1 MLNRVV
7 LTGRLTKDPN
17 LKHTPNGHA
26 VCMFTLAVNRKKAT
40 ENDKADFFNC
50 IVWRKQAEA
59 AANYL
64 SKGSLIGVDGRLET
78 RNYENQQGQRVFVTE
93 VQVETVQFLESK
105 KEKPELEH
113 QPVDVHN
120 QVFNDQGNDDLPF

>member
-17 LKHTPNGHA
+17 LKYTPNGHA

>member
-17 LKHTPNGHA
+17 LKYTPNGHA

-40 ENDKADFFNC
+40 GNEKADFLNC
-50 IVWRKQAEA
+50 IVWRNQAEA

-64 SKGSLIGVDGRLET
+64 SKGSLVGVDGRLET

-93 VQVETVQFLESK
+93 VQVESVQFLESK
-105 KEKPELEH
+105 KDKPGSD
-113 QPVDVHN
+113 QAPVDVHN
-120 QVFNDQGNDDLPF
+120 EVFNDSVNDDLPF